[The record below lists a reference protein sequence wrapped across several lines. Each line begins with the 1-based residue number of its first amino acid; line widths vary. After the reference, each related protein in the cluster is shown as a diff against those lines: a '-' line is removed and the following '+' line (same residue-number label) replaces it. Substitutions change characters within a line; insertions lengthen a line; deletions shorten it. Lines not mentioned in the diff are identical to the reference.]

1 MSFLRHIGKIGDR
14 KVAIVFRE
22 VPGEPHMALV
32 TYTESLN
39 RHLHDPMMACIES
52 DIGQNSQNL
61 ADALNRTH
69 TQDGR
74 YILQVLHNEGLLKKV
89 QASQVIVTPNSNT
102 KIKLDELNRIL
113 TEMEQGES
121 AVKKLAEMDK
131 SRGIQDPSE
140 VARKMRGDVTPPPI
154 NVPTADGILG
164 DSVLANNLLAQARKM
179 EAEAKGLLAE
189 SARLQNEA
197 NGMLGIP
204 TVTQT
209 TDATV
214 KRGRGRPAGAK
225 SKAKATV

>member
-89 QASQVIVTPNSNT
+89 QSSQVIVTPNSNT
-102 KIKLDELNRIL
+102 KIRLDELNKIL

-131 SRGIQDPSE
+131 SRGIQDPAE
-140 VARKMRGDVTPPPI
+140 VARKMRGDVTPPV
-154 NVPTADGILG
+154 NVPATDGILG
-164 DSVLANNLLAQARKM
+164 DNIIANNLLTQARKM
-179 EAEAKGLLAE
+179 EVEAKGLLAE
-189 SARLQNEA
+189 SARLQSEA
-197 NGMLGIP
+197 NSMLGIP
-204 TVTQT
+204 VTTQT
-209 TDATV
+209 TEPV